1 MIKSRK
7 AIVQLGLAIAIHA
20 ITAPNYAQSAHWPS
34 RCAGYGNPDARAQCL
49 AMESADNT
57 GGHFDPSQ
65 RPSQCG
71 GYGNPYARA
80 QCRAME
86 ARTQAIGRYN
96 AARRDVQTSRLTTA
110 AREEDS
116 ACAATMK
123 ADVAAGRYSEHDVR
137 VVRLGRAWRSV
148 GYCNVLRQLQ
158 KRHS

>member
-7 AIVQLGLAIAIHA
+7 AIVQLALAIAIHTIA
-20 ITAPNYAQSAHWPS
+20 TPSYAQSAHWPS

-49 AMESADNT
+49 AMESPDNT

-71 GYGNPYARA
+71 GYGNPDARA

-96 AARRDVQTSRLTTA
+96 AARRDVVSSRLTAA

>member
-7 AIVQLGLAIAIHA
+7 AALQLAFVLAIHPIA
-20 ITAPNYAQSAHWPS
+20 TPGYAQSAHWPS

-49 AMESADNT
+49 AMESTNNT

-71 GYGNPYARA
+71 GYGNPDARA
-80 QCRAME
+80 QCRAVE
-86 ARTQAIGRYN
+86 ARTHAIGLHN
-96 AARRDVQTSRLTTA
+96 AARRDVQTSRLTAA

-158 KRHS
+158 KR

>member
-7 AIVQLGLAIAIHA
+7 AIVQLALVVAINVIAS
-20 ITAPNYAQSAHWPS
+20 PSYAQYTHWPS

-49 AMESADNT
+49 TMESADNT

-71 GYGNPYARA
+71 GYGNPDARA

-86 ARTQAIGRYN
+86 ARTNAVGRHS
-96 AARRDVQTSRLTTA
+96 AASRDVQTSRLTAA

-116 ACAATMK
+116 GCAATMK
-123 ADVAAGRYSEHDVR
+123 ADVAAGRYTEHDVR